1 MLQCKPSAA
10 VATAAFSSGSVKA
23 GVLRAPLRGPVEDA
37 RRCNCGALEE
47 ALRMMPGAQRMVV
60 GHTIQEAGINTA
72 CGDRVFRIDVGLSQ
86 GCGDG
91 APEVSCHS
99 T

>member
-1 MLQCKPSAA
+1 
-10 VATAAFSSGSVKA
+10 
-23 GVLRAPLRGPVEDA
+23 
-37 RRCNCGALEE
+37 
-47 ALRMMPGAQRMVV
+47 MMPGAQRMVV

-72 CGDRVFRIDVGLSQ
+72 CNDRVFRIDVGLSQ

-91 APEVSCHS
+91 APEVSCLS

>member
-1 MLQCKPSAA
+1 
-10 VATAAFSSGSVKA
+10 
-23 GVLRAPLRGPVEDA
+23 
-37 RRCNCGALEE
+37 
-47 ALRMMPGAQRMVV
+47 MMPGAQRMVV

-91 APEVSCHS
+91 APEVSCPS
-99 T
+99 TSYLQVAILPGHKDHLMQRPSRQQ